1 MQVETKFVAKDGKK
15 FDSQVEAEAHEAELD
30 KKANERYLKFITNTH
45 SGKRLLQEH
54 SPTETGYWK
63 VVGET
68 DDPGP
73 GGGRGADMGIVKGR
87 LIDVIHWATAQNAF
101 WSWGGGGS
109 ITKVTVKE
117 V

>member
-1 MQVETKFVAKDGKK
+1 MEIETKYVAKDGKK
-15 FDSQVEAEAHEAELD
+15 FDSQAEAEAHEEELV
-30 KKANERYLKFITNTH
+30 KKATERYLKFVNDSY

-54 SPTETGYWK
+54 SPNEEGYWK

-73 GGGRGADMGIVKGR
+73 GGGRGADMGIYKGR
-87 LIDVIHWATAQNAF
+87 LIDVIHAATSQNCF